1 MATQP
6 LYSGG
11 GEEWMSVF
19 GRNVRDA
26 SDAEKVQLIR
36 AIQELTVQ
44 SSRAQ
49 SAAEKLLVEQEAN
62 RYDAAA
68 KAAETLASLKKARAE
83 GDWHTFSIASENM
96 RKILDIQADTIYKVA
111 ASEYAPFILKAD
123 KAKSA
128 AKENPNT
135 AYWNAFIS
143 GLLETGKSPLGQ
155 DYVAELYT
163 KATTGRNWRDELA
176 SEGHGEGSYEYAEM
190 LKFESEAKAIR
201 ESQESLKGFVDRFTE
216 FSKTGDSEGAK
227 AEFDRM
233 AGTPAGAYLNTLGMG
248 MDVDTLKAKAADLRS
263 NKNTERLDQQI
274 DFLNGLLKQS
284 YGQGEDSPNY
294 VNALKN
300 EQYQAWAADRG
311 LTIGKVTLDDAGN
324 VVSVVKGK
332 DDLRAARMYTN
343 QMQRDPLA
351 TQRRYRA
358 TKDVVRAEWT
368 QGDQAA
374 EELRDPSDNVMKSV
388 IQFKDADDKPH
399 TVYQYT
405 SKDGKP
411 ARYFDLN
418 SNKEITATE
427 MAAMRKQ
434 GTAPQLLT
442 EGEVLTD
449 NGKLLS
455 SSAMSGDISKMT
467 MATTVDVKEATA
479 LFEKE
484 NNEKKAG
491 KAGSPQFVD
500 GIDLGIH
507 ARNGERVLLTAEGK
521 RITVP
526 KNAKVT
532 KLDSLSPESAHT
544 FDKLRAGRVNRG
556 IANTDALTEQQKDDA
571 LGGLD
576 EMSLAEKR
584 AEAQRIRAEQEKAQ
598 AEGAADERMGELAGV
613 KHNYTDSQKER
624 LAAGAVFPEV
634 SAKEARDYDATMDEN
649 GVSLLREA
657 EKTMDAARTAGAIE
671 ENKHTS
677 GGMPVDRRESIP
689 TMTPVVQDA
698 HSEKWGLEAA
708 DRTISG
714 ASVPVVGRPLY
725 QSPLKKYMK
734 RSLAPGEG
742 DTERATRLSMLLGKR
757 SEINAAARA
766 KAQVVKDAQRIKE
779 NDDALKKAE
788 LMKNLR
794 ENQAGQPTP

>member
-368 QGDQAA
+368 QGDQAD
-374 EELRDPSDNVMKSV
+374 EPQRDQTDTLTKSFITYEDREGSIHSV
-388 IQFKDADDKPH
+388 HQF
-399 TVYQYT
+399 
-405 SKDGKP
+405 SSGDGKTV
-411 ARYFDLN
+411 RYWEPGA
-418 SNKEITATE
+418 NKEIKVGDITAV
-427 MAAMRKQ
+427 MKP
-434 GTAPQLLT
+434 GTTVSPPK
-442 EGEVLTD
+442 EVKVLVD
-449 NGKLLS
+449 GGKLMSASALS
-455 SSAMSGDISKMT
+455 GELDKLKTAQG
-467 MATTVDVKEATA
+467 VPLDVATA

-556 IANTDALTEQQKDDA
+556 IANTDALSTQQKDDA

-613 KHNYTDSQKER
+613 KHNYTDSEKER

-634 SAKEARDYDATMDEN
+634 SAKEARDYDATMDKN
-649 GVSLLREA
+649 GVSRLREA

-677 GGMPVDRRESIP
+677 GGMPVDRSESIP

-698 HSEKWGLEAA
+698 HSEKGGIEAA

-725 QSPLKKYMK
+725 QSSLKKYMK

-757 SEINAAARA
+757 SEINAKTKEDLRKKKELIEAMREQQRA
-766 KAQVVKDAQRIKE
+766 NKVA
-779 NDDALKKAE
+779 
-788 LMKNLR
+788 MM
-794 ENQAGQPTP
+794 GQDTPPLPSPQ